1 MFFLLFRRRFLVPLG
16 DFGGGA
22 GGLTI
27 KLGGGAG
34 GPGGRG
40 RDVVGFSVGFV
51 ISEPPDGGAGGPGGR
66 VGFGLFDG
74 LGLGRRVGLVIT
86 PPGGGAGG
94 PGGRVGFGLFDGLG
108 LGRTVGLVIIP
119 PVGGAG
125 GPGGFVEV
133 EVLWW
138 WRLWRRWRWWGF
150 VVRED
155 NFITF
160 SSGLEEG
167 REGDRGVCKYEG
179 GGRWGL
185 IWNSLSES
193 DDKVSGHITGLVV
206 TWDARSPVS
215 TNQSSAVTPGD
226 LSADW
231 SPGHGWGWDW

>member
-51 ISEPPDGGAGGPGGR
+51 ISEPP
-66 VGFGLFDG
+66 
-74 LGLGRRVGLVIT
+74 
-86 PPGGGAGG
+86 GGGAGG

-125 GPGGFVEV
+125 GPGGFVG
-133 EVLWW
+133 LG
-138 WRLWRRWRWWGF
+138 LF
-150 VVRED
+150 V
-155 NFITF
+155 
-160 SSGLEEG
+160 GLGEI
-167 REGDRGVCKYEG
+167 V
-179 GGRWGL
+179 
-185 IWNSLSES
+185 
-193 DDKVSGHITGLVV
+193 GLVI
-206 TWDARSPVS
+206 TPPVGG
-215 TNQSSAVTPGD
+215 AGGPGGFG
-226 LSADW
+226 LFVGFGRFVGGAGG
-231 SPGHGWGWDW
+231 PGLLGLGLLVGFGF